1 MINAHLK
8 PVRQRIYNGCT
19 NAVQTAGYLVPS
31 AAELSACVQHRK
43 DNLNGR
49 KARLMIDADRNTT
62 AVVDDGDGVVRVNRN
77 VNIFAVS
84 CQCLVY
90 RVVDNLIDQMVK
102 SPCGGTADIHT
113 WALPYGFQTLQNLNL
128 VCTILCLFHVLCTH
142 LDSSCFFVK
151 HRSLD
156 HLEYAV
162 CLKMIFDK
170 LVQSGTGNQCLY
182 AVNALQKIILPA
194 TVQLRQNIIQQ

>member
-1 MINAHLK
+1 MLFPLPDPCADRAEQCAVPWSEMRSRGVLFLKRRNHKPSPRTSCHPAGNGPRYLFFRSDRYDDLQLIHGFSALIPLEVNLSIVINAHLK
-8 PVRQRIYNGCT
+8 PVGQRIYNGCT

-77 VNIFAVS
+77 VNIFCSILPVPRLPS
-84 CQCLVY
+84 CRQSH
-90 RVVDNLIDQMVK
+90 RQMVK

-113 WALPYGFQTLQNLNL
+113 WSFSNGL
-128 VCTILCLFHVLCTH
+128 
-142 LDSSCFFVK
+142 
-151 HRSLD
+151 
-156 HLEYAV
+156 
-162 CLKMIFDK
+162 
-170 LVQSGTGNQCLY
+170 
-182 AVNALQKIILPA
+182 
-194 TVQLRQNIIQQ
+194 